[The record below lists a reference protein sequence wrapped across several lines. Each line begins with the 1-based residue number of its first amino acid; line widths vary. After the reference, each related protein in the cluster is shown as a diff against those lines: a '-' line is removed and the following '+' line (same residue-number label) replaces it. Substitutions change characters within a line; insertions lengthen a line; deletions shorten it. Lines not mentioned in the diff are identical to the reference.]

1 MVFAGLLMLANMCL
15 TVRCQK
21 QDFHIA
27 IWRQQKPK
35 PAQLAGIDIMIF
47 DLQDVGARFIPI
59 SPLYII

>member
-1 MVFAGLLMLANMCL
+1 VLDVEMP
-15 TVRCQK
+15 K
-21 QDFHIA
+21 QDFIHPL
-27 IWRQQKPK
+27 WRQQKPK